1 MSYRVYVRNDYRPEI
16 RWCPDQP
23 WYRRKLKWILCFCC
37 ASLASIYLLLESTR
51 DNQESVRLTT
61 QHVPA
66 PSDSALQ
73 TAPATLTVTP
83 DPPKE
88 PEQWQTVTVKPGEN
102 LSLIFDH
109 LHLSPSVLHEVLALG
124 QGTAPLQKLTPGEHI
139 HFRIGDGDLQ
149 ALKYEPNLTT
159 TLLITGGENKFRI
172 ETITSELETH
182 VTKSTGLIRESLYQ
196 AGLDAGLSEGM
207 VMRLISIYGWDIDF
221 ALDIRKGDQFK
232 IIYEEKY
239 KQGKKVADG
248 SILGAEFTNQG
259 KTFKAVR
266 YTSPEGLT
274 GYFNEEGY
282 SMRKAFLRTPLKF
295 NHISSGFSLSRK
307 HPILNLIRA
316 HRGVDYAAPSGTPV
330 KAAGD
335 GNVVELGRNGGY
347 GNIIVLRHAGIY
359 QTVYA
364 HLSGFA
370 KGLRRGQHVE
380 QGDIIGYVGK
390 TGLATG
396 PHLHYEFRVNGVHQN
411 PLTVT
416 LPKALRIE
424 SQQIQRFQQQTRPLF
439 AQLDREDQT
448 EVAALSTD
456 KNKKLM
462 LALDQDKDDAQP
474 SVR

>member
-23 WYRRKLKWILCFCC
+23 WYKRKLKWILCFCC
-37 ASLASIYLLLESTR
+37 VSLASIYLLLEANL
-51 DNQESVRLTT
+51 DNQESARLTT
-61 QHVPA
+61 QHALA
-66 PSDSALQ
+66 PSDNALQ
-73 TAPATLTVTP
+73 IAPPTLTATP
-83 DPPKE
+83 VPSKE
-88 PEQWQTVTVKPGEN
+88 TEKWQIVTVKPGEN

-109 LHLSPSVLHEVLALG
+109 LHLSPGVLHEVLALG
-124 QGTAPLQKLTPGEHI
+124 QDITPLQTLTPGEHI
-139 HFRIGDGDLQ
+139 HFRIDDGKLQ

-159 TLLITGGENKFRI
+159 ALLITTEENTFHL
-172 ETITSELETH
+172 ETITSELETR
-182 VTKSTGLIRESLYQ
+182 VTKSTGLIRDSLYQ
-196 AGLDAGLSEGM
+196 AGLDAGLSESM

-259 KTFKAVR
+259 KIFKAVR
-266 YTSPEGLT
+266 YTSTEGLT

-330 KAAGD
+330 KAVGD
-335 GNVVELGRNGGY
+335 GNVVELGRHGGY
-347 GNIIVLRHAGIY
+347 GNMIVLRHAGIY
-359 QTVYA
+359 QTAYA
-364 HLSGFA
+364 HLSAFA
-370 KGLRRGQHVE
+370 KGLKRGQHVE

-411 PLTVT
+411 PLTVS

-424 SQQIQRFQQQTRPLF
+424 AQQMQRFQQQTRPLF
-439 AQLDREDQT
+439 AQLNRENQT
-448 EVAALSTD
+448 EVAAFSSD